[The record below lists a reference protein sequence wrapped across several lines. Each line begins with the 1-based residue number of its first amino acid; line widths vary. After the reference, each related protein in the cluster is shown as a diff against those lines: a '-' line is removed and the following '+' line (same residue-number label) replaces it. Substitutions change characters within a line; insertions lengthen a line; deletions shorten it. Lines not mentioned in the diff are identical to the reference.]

1 VTFDMARYGDSRYRP
16 PAITESDLFA
26 AALRYGEI
34 ARPCLCGTVVI
45 ADERDPGPGVRRH
58 QAEPRH
64 AAWAGTVYG

>member
-1 VTFDMARYGDSRYRP
+1 MASYGKAHYRS

-26 AALRYGEI
+26 AALRYGEL

-64 AAWAGTVYG
+64 RAWAEAVYG